1 MIVDLCKGTDDIPVL
16 AMTMKSKA
24 DVLVIDDKRDLLSML
39 QIDKTPIVSSATF
52 LKQLKSY

>member
-16 AMTMKSKA
+16 AMTMESKA
-24 DVLVIDDKRDLLSML
+24 DFLIIDDKRDLLSML

>member
-1 MIVDLCKGTDDIPVL
+1 VIVDLCKGTDDIPVL
-16 AMTMKSKA
+16 AMTMESKA
-24 DVLVIDDKRDLLSML
+24 DFLIIDDKRDLLSML